1 MSLSMWIFM
10 INPILL
16 YSIFLFSMLYYQ
28 AKGVDNNM
36 NQQAMDAI
44 LNRRSIRQYTSQ
56 PLSTGEIKQLL
67 TAAMSA
73 PSCMNCRDWSFIVV
87 TDRDMLQRMAAGNG
101 KPAEP
106 LKQAAAGILICGDL
120 LRTFS
125 KAPEYW
131 IIDCAIAAEN
141 ICIAAQAMNI
151 GSVWLGTW
159 PQMERVKN
167 QSALFDLPEHIVPH
181 SIIALGYPDGEPK
194 PRPCIYEEN
203 RVHFETW

>member
-1 MSLSMWIFM
+1 M

-87 TDRDMLQRMAAGNG
+87 TDRDMM
-101 KPAEP
+101 
-106 LKQAAAGILICGDL
+106 
-120 LRTFS
+120 S
-125 KAPEYW
+125 
-131 IIDCAIAAEN
+131 
-141 ICIAAQAMNI
+141 
-151 GSVWLGTW
+151 
-159 PQMERVKN
+159 ERCDTYDPYCSRYGRN
-167 QSALFDLPEHIVPH
+167 FFQ
-181 SIIALGYPDGEPK
+181 
-194 PRPCIYEEN
+194 PCYYN
-203 RVHFETW
+203 DW